1 MNEWNWSVALKPYKN
16 WNWFFKY
23 HGIEYK
29 FVYGSFKHNKWLKHE
44 QIMIQLSH

>member
-1 MNEWNWSVALKPYKN
+1 MSEIDLLRQNLTKK

-23 HGIEYK
+23 HGIEHK
-29 FVYGSFKHNKWLKHE
+29 FVYGIFKHNKWLKHE